1 MTAIIPLF
9 LEDPFS
15 GLQRPNRSVP
25 TQYVIVDLADGSGVS
40 IHEDRNQAINAM
52 AQLGEPGR
60 YFIETWPGYGLQGV
74 EYV

>member
-1 MTAIIPLF
+1 VTAIIPLF

-15 GLQRPNRSVP
+15 GLKRPNRSVP
-25 TQYVIVDLADGSGVS
+25 TQYVVVDLADGSGLS
-40 IHEDRNQAINAM
+40 CHNTRNEAINM
-52 AQLGEPGR
+52 IAQQEKPGR